1 MQTLEFARIPPWER
15 MRSLVAAHLGA
26 HPLMRGVSSPAV
38 EASRF
43 GVRVRCGGESVEVAR
58 FEWYLPLSDE
68 RARTLA
74 SDLAARAVERLGVVA
89 A

>member
-1 MQTLEFARIPPWER
+1 VHTLDFTRIPPWER

-26 HPLMRGVSSPAV
+26 HPVLRGLEPGAV
-38 EASRF
+38 QASRF
-43 GVRVRCGGESVEVAR
+43 GVRVRCAGETVEVAR

-68 RARTLA
+68 RARILA
-74 SDLAARAVERLGVVA
+74 DALAARAGERLGTVA